1 LRAILR
7 ARILW
12 IQNSLIYT
20 SFFLSRFN
28 LELSRK

>member
-1 LRAILR
+1 LKT
-7 ARILW
+7 RILW

-28 LELSRK
+28 FELSRR